1 MSEAEGGV
9 PTPLQLAKSLLA
21 RRIMLRD
28 ALPGVIRTL
37 QAEEEAILP
46 KLRRSVDSNE
56 KTNKEVARLKKERN
70 ELRDEARP
78 KLARLK
84 QLRAS
89 IDESGGMITLE
100 PKWAKERLEEKI
112 TEIENKIETQALD
125 HKAEG
130 SLIAARSQLLK
141 ENEMWLQTRK
151 ESNPSVVEYIST
163 RKEMSSLF
171 KKADRKHAA
180 MVELSEKGRPA
191 YAKRVTLEQEHKE
204 IRKQLDRAMELET
217 QSEASVKYWEEVV
230 KNGFKKGAVTT
241 FSRIRE
247 GSKKAGLRVSQQR
260 PRSESHRKRA
270 GRAVKRNERR
280 FVIRIC

>member
-1 MSEAEGGV
+1 MPEAEGGV
-9 PTPLQLAKSLLA
+9 PTPLQLAESLLA
-21 RRIMLRD
+21 RRVMLRD

-46 KLRRSVDSNE
+46 KLRRSIDSNE
-56 KTNKEVARLKKERN
+56 KSNKEVARLKKERN
-70 ELRDEARP
+70 VLRDEARP

-84 QLRAS
+84 HLRAS

-130 SLIAARSQLLK
+130 SLIAARTQLLK

-151 ESNPSVVEYIST
+151 ESNPSMVEYIAT

-180 MVELSEKGRPA
+180 MVELSEKGRPT

-217 QSEASVKYWEEVV
+217 QSEASVKYWQEVV
-230 KNGFKKGAVTT
+230 KNGFKKGAGLDLLQN
-241 FSRIRE
+241 SRRVEE
-247 GSKKAGLRVSQQR
+247 GGIASFAAKGKKRKSSKKS
-260 PRSESHRKRA
+260 RK
-270 GRAVKRNERR
+270 GGEEE
-280 FVIRIC
+280 